1 MLSGIFF
8 ANFKNLKLFRK
19 VSLYPFS
26 TGLFQLSRTLVFFYA
41 ARILEPKLY
50 GFWSLVNVLLLYR
63 GLTHLGLIPA
73 MNREIPFYM
82 GKEDFHMVDE
92 IRNIT
97 FTYTLILT
105 IFSSF
110 LIYKLVTIYN
120 NIDKLLIFCSL
131 LLFIST
137 QFYHYMQ
144 VYLKSS
150 LNFNVMIFQ
159 QILYSI
165 LFPLLVIIFT
175 VKYKLIG
182 FIFSQSLVNTIICII
197 IIIKNKIK
205 LSIKFNKEKFK
216 TLIKI
221 GFPIMSVALL
231 YSFFTTTDKLM
242 IGFYINTENLG
253 YYSFAVL
260 IGNAIFLLPRA
271 LGEQIYPKMVMLYG
285 QNSDFEYIL
294 RQIIKYL
301 ITNISLILPIV
312 LGIYFLF
319 PLIIVKYFSAYLPAI
334 RIIGVI
340 LIGYIFLIIANGFGI
355 FMLSIRLQNLY
366 LVVTIVSVILN
377 FVLNI
382 VFIVYKKEII
392 CIAFASAV
400 SYFVFAILLGTT
412 IFYLY
417 KKNKKKVN
425 YVT

>member
-1 MLSGIFF
+1 M
-8 ANFKNLKLFRK
+8 
-19 VSLYPFS
+19 
-26 TGLFQLSRTLVFFYA
+26 
-41 ARILEPKLY
+41 
-50 GFWSLVNVLLLYR
+50 
-63 GLTHLGLIPA
+63 
-73 MNREIPFYM
+73 
-82 GKEDFHMVDE
+82 
-92 IRNIT
+92 
-97 FTYTLILT
+97 
-105 IFSSF
+105 
-110 LIYKLVTIYN
+110 
-120 NIDKLLIFCSL
+120 
-131 LLFIST
+131 
-137 QFYHYMQ
+137 QF
-144 VYLKSS
+144 
-150 LNFNVMIFQ
+150 
-159 QILYSI
+159 
-165 LFPLLVIIFT
+165 
-175 VKYKLIG
+175 
-182 FIFSQSLVNTIICII
+182 
-197 IIIKNKIK
+197 
-205 LSIKFNKEKFK
+205 
-216 TLIKI
+216 
-221 GFPIMSVALL
+221 
-231 YSFFTTTDKLM
+231 
-242 IGFYINTENLG
+242 
-253 YYSFAVL
+253 
-260 IGNAIFLLPRA
+260 FLLPRA

-417 KKNKKKVN
+417 KKK
-425 YVT
+425 